1 LLSLDLEDNCII
13 AKSEYNP
20 TIIAVIKSFKRAQ
33 WDSYN
38 RIWRIPLEFNDIQA
52 VHSKLVTFGPIC
64 SDRVILKIKEY
75 QENQLAKETMVSK
88 FSEQFQDSQLK
99 EFQKIGIVES
109 LKKGSFL
116 IADSMG
122 LGKSASAIHVAYIRN
137 QTLNEK
143 IIIICPSSL
152 KNQWEREIN
161 KWIPNQD
168 IQIIEGSKNTRTSQ
182 WSNLKIWD
190 ICSFECFRVDKPNVS
205 KCFLIIDEASK
216 LKNPN
221 AIISKTVA
229 AKRQEVS
236 DVLLLTGTPLE
247 NNLQDFWNILSII
260 KPNWLSKQ
268 EFFSTFV
275 IWDEIWAGAT
285 RGNIHTITG
294 YKNFEAFRNRA
305 KDMFIR
311 RRKEEVTDLLPKNYE
326 LRQIDF
332 THEQKLIEHQL
343 IEKVKE
349 SENENMVLGLLQL
362 LRVNASDPRALEL
375 SSSEFAH
382 GISVSKPSNK
392 INEIR
397 DICNETDC
405 KIIVFTQFARVAEL
419 IAADLKEYKPFIIT
433 GEDKDKDS
441 IIQQFKADKDRRLL
455 ITTDT
460 LAYGHSIDEADILIH
475 YDTPYGLGK
484 IMQREDRI
492 HRMDSTRAKTII
504 YLFSGEVENHVG
516 VLVRNK
522 LEMYSKVVDGENDNA
537 IVSSIF
543 RYIRDK

>member
-1 LLSLDLEDNCII
+1 MD
-13 AKSEYNP
+13 YNP
-20 TIIAVIKSFKRAQ
+20 TIIAVVKSFKRAT
-33 WDSYN
+33 WDRPR
-38 RIWRIPLEFNDIQA
+38 RIWRIPLEFNNLQSVIDSLVIFDPILSNSIGISIEKAKKIQI
-52 VHSKLVTFGPIC
+52 SQKLMIDRFTETF
-64 SDRVILKIKEY
+64 K
-75 QENQLAKETMVSK
+75 
-88 FSEQFQDSQLK
+88 DSQLK
-99 EFQKIGIVES
+99 EFQKIGIIES
-109 LKKGSFL
+109 LKKGSFG
-116 IADSMG
+116 IFDSMG
-122 LGKSASAIHVAYIRN
+122 LGKSASAIHIGFIRH
-137 QTLNEK
+137 QILNEK
-143 IIIICPSSL
+143 IIIICPASL
-152 KNQWEREIN
+152 KKQWEREIN

-168 IQIIEGSKNTRTSQ
+168 IQIIEGSKTARASQ

-205 KCFLIIDEASK
+205 NCFMIIDEASK

-221 AIISKTVA
+221 AIISKTIA

-260 KPNWLSKQ
+260 KPNWMSSR

-275 IWDEIWAGAT
+275 IWDEVWAGAT

-294 YKNFEAFRNRA
+294 YKNFETFRNRA

-332 THEQKLIEHQL
+332 TREQISIEHEL
-343 IEKVKE
+343 IKRVRE
-349 SENENMVLGLLQL
+349 SEDETMVLGLLQL

-375 SSSEFAH
+375 SSSEFAR

-392 INEIR
+392 INEVR

-419 IAADLKEYKPFIIT
+419 IAADLKEFRPFIVT
-433 GEDKDKDS
+433 GEEKDKDS
-441 IIQQFKADKDRRLL
+441 VIQQFKADKDRRLL

-492 HRMDSTRAKTII
+492 HRLDSHRQKTII